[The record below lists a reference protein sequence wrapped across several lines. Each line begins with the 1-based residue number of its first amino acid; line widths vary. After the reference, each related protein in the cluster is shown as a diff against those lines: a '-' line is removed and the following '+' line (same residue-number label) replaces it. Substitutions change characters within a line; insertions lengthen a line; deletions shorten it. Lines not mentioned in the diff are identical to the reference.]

1 MAWKE
6 VSTMSLR
13 EELVRLAAQ
22 GAVSFKELCER
33 YEISRKTGYKWLKR
47 HASQGSGGLMDLS
60 RRPHSFPQQ
69 LSESEE
75 KPIIQWREQH
85 RMWGARK
92 IQRLL
97 KEHAVKRVPA
107 TSVVSHN

>member
-1 MAWKE
+1 
-6 VSTMSLR
+6 V
-13 EELVRLAAQ
+13 
-22 GAVSFKELCER
+22 
-33 YEISRKTGYKWLKR
+33 
-47 HASQGSGGLMDLS
+47 DLS
-60 RRPHSFPQQ
+60 RRPQSFPQQ

-97 KEHAVKRVPA
+97 KEHVVKRVPA
-107 TSVVSHN
+107 TSTITRVFHRHGLMEVEVQSADSEVATF